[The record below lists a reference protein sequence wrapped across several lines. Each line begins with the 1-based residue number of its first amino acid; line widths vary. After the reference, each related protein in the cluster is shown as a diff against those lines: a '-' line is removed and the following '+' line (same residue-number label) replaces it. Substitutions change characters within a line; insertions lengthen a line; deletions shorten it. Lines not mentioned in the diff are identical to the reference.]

1 MFLLDRNFQWR
12 ATFIDES
19 WDAAELRTW
28 MKRADSPGVL
38 GWFAMNPEMLVY
50 IGFGGMLL
58 SLTLILGSLIRRPR
72 SLPNGATSK

>member
-1 MFLLDRNFQWR
+1 
-12 ATFIDES
+12 
-19 WDAAELRTW
+19 

-72 SLPNGATSK
+72 SLPSGATSK